1 MRASSKQSLL
11 GAREDKEKQIQIK
24 QNNSQTNMIHKASVK
39 GNDSQNHKSHMLG
52 LVSVLCK
59 LPKRRSALE
68 QSIIYPIKAC
78 IRQEGSVPF
87 SGILAF

>member
-11 GAREDKEKQIQIK
+11 GAREDKEKQIQIE

-52 LVSVLCK
+52 LVFCALQASKKENCSRAKYHIPNKSV
-59 LPKRRSALE
+59 
-68 QSIIYPIKAC
+68 Y
-78 IRQEGSVPF
+78 
-87 SGILAF
+87 